1 MPTPIL
7 QLQEENLTLQLPVAL
22 FAASVTIRQMMP
34 LPLLLANV
42 THPGEMTILV
52 TVEDRYAQLAHL
64 MLASYEK
71 RVAQRDNHTSTELL
85 AEAIDSLVRTASE
98 KPIIEVCIT
107 SPMHEATHQAAEN
120 AFRRI
125 TGRIREMALARTADD
140 GP

>member
-7 QLQEENLTLQLPVAL
+7 QLHDENPALQLPVAL

-34 LPLLLANV
+34 LPLLLADV
-42 THPGEMTILV
+42 ARPGEMTILV

-85 AEAIDSLVRTASE
+85 AEAIDGLVRTAAE
-98 KPIIEVCIT
+98 KPMIEVCIT
-107 SPMHEATHQAAEN
+107 GVVPETTRHEAEC

-125 TGRIREMALARTADD
+125 TGRMREMALARTADD
-140 GP
+140 GQ